1 MRVRRVSRVKM
12 ANFST
17 CFISQNS
24 NQIMQKNFKKQLLL
38 QNVKMETQTM
48 FHTNGDINIYPCGW
62 ENKQVTSGGKREPRG
77 RMTIEENG
85 TSHFKAYRSNTGH
98 KREHLF
104 STRHAIVEMTRPRY
118 RADSPSNRRRLSE
131 EYIYVTFKFPKNLGL
146 ALTKAIYQEES
157 DEVMSY
163 FKTRKEETVWQQ
175 D

>member
-1 MRVRRVSRVKM
+1 MKM

-48 FHTNGDINIYPCGW
+48 FHANGDINIYPCAW
-62 ENKQVTSGGKREPRG
+62 EEKQVTSGGKREPRG
-77 RMTIEENG
+77 RMTIEEDG
-85 TSHFKAYRSNTGH
+85 TSRFKAYRSGTGP
-98 KREHLF
+98 KRVLLF
-104 STRHAIVEMTRPRY
+104 STHHATVEMTRPLY
-118 RADSPSNRRRLSE
+118 RTDRPGRQRRLDME
-131 EYIYVTFKFPKNLGL
+131 HVYVTFKFPKNLGL
-146 ALTKAIYQEES
+146 ALTKAIYAEEA
-157 DEVMSY
+157 DEVMAY

>member
-1 MRVRRVSRVKM
+1 VKM

-48 FHTNGDINIYPCGW
+48 FHANGDINIYPCGW
-62 ENKQVTSGGKREPRG
+62 ENQQVTSGGKREPRG
-77 RMTIEENG
+77 RMTIEEDG
-85 TSHFKAYRSNTGH
+85 TSHFKAYRSGTGP
-98 KREHLF
+98 KRVHLF
-104 STRHAIVEMTRPRY
+104 STRHATVEMTRPLY
-118 RADSPSNRRRLSE
+118 RTDRPGRQRRLDME
-131 EYIYVTFKFPKNLGL
+131 HVYVTFKFPKNLGL
-146 ALTKAIYQEES
+146 ALTKAIYQEEA
-157 DEVMSY
+157 DEVMAY

>member
-1 MRVRRVSRVKM
+1 MKM

-48 FHTNGDINIYPCGW
+48 FHANGDINIYPCGW
-62 ENKQVTSGGKREPRG
+62 ENQQVTSGGKREPRG
-77 RMTIEENG
+77 RMTIEEDG
-85 TSHFKAYRSNTGH
+85 TSHFKAYRSGTGP
-98 KREHLF
+98 KRVHLF
-104 STRHAIVEMTRPRY
+104 STRHATVEMTRPLYVNDRKY
-118 RADSPSNRRRLSE
+118 PRRRLDME
-131 EYIYVTFKFPKNLGL
+131 HVYVTFKFPKNLGL
-146 ALTKAIYQEES
+146 ALTKAIYQEEA
-157 DEVMSY
+157 DEVMAY